1 MAEVPDRPIVRVAAL
16 DHIVLGCADVETTM
30 AWYVDVLGLEPLRV
44 DQWRSGE
51 VPFPS
56 VRIDQGTIIDLKNE
70 KCPVMGGAAVDDVYV
85 DWNGLRVYFCC
96 PGCDSKFVAEPDK
109 YLPALGIDDL
119 DAFKTKHAAKNE
131 RRAEANR

>member
-56 VRIDQGTIIDLKNE
+56 VRIDEGTIIDLIAGE
-70 KCPVMGGAAVDDVYV
+70 HVPTRLDHVCVVIEETDMAA
-85 DWNGLRVYFCC
+85 LAA
-96 PGCDSKFVAEPDK
+96 S
-109 YLPALGIDDL
+109 PALDVISGPVTRWGARG
-119 DAFKTKHAAKNE
+119 DATSVYIRDPDGGVVELRHY
-131 RRAEANR
+131 